1 MWAASW
7 IVAGTLALGAAA
19 LAAPSAAPSPSQP
32 GPSASGGEAAASA
45 ASVILDCSK
54 LATSRLEP
62 LDSFLVRCPGLE
74 GALVAVGFK
83 DSLSEQRRHEI
94 NASTLQG
101 LAALADRYQRPMP
114 APPLHEASLRRVL
127 DQLAGERARE
137 SGSLWDSFRNWLGAR
152 IGGKSDDAARWLD
165 RWLGKAGSA
174 AYWMTLLT
182 IVMMA
187 LVLVG
192 AFVYVYREIKAAQS
206 IRGSG
211 SAGAAGAQAP
221 ATVLKPSSLEAAPLF
236 ERPAIL
242 LRMLISRFVR
252 SGSLMQ
258 HRHLTHREL
267 SASLRLDDP
276 VQRGR
281 FADVA
286 SLAEQILY
294 GDEHPPADRV
304 ERILEEGRAL
314 LAKIESTQAGSA

>member
-1 MWAASW
+1 
-7 IVAGTLALGAAA
+7 V
-19 LAAPSAAPSPSQP
+19 
-32 GPSASGGEAAASA
+32 ASA
-45 ASVILDCSK
+45 AAVILDCSK

-74 GALVAVGFK
+74 SALVSVGFK

-94 NASTLQG
+94 NASTLKG
-101 LAALADRYQRPMP
+101 LAALADRYQRPIP
-114 APPLHEASLRRVL
+114 APPLSEASLRGVL
-127 DQLAGERARE
+127 DQLAGERASG
-137 SGSLWDSFRNWLGAR
+137 SGSLWDSFRNWLEER

-182 IVMMA
+182 IVMMGF
-187 LVLVG
+187 VLIG
-192 AFVYVYREIKAAQS
+192 AVVYVYREIKTAQS
-206 IRGSG
+206 NRGSSG
-211 SAGAAGAQAP
+211 AGPADTHAP
-221 ATVLKPSSLEAAPLF
+221 AMVLKPASLEAATLF

-242 LRMLISRFVR
+242 LRMLISRLVR
-252 SGSLMQ
+252 SGGLMR

-276 VQRGR
+276 LERGR

-294 GDEHPPADRV
+294 GDEQPPADRV

-314 LAKIESTQAGSA
+314 LVKIESTQAGGA

>member
-1 MWAASW
+1 M
-7 IVAGTLALGAAA
+7 
-19 LAAPSAAPSPSQP
+19 
-32 GPSASGGEAAASA
+32 
-45 ASVILDCSK
+45 
-54 LATSRLEP
+54 
-62 LDSFLVRCPGLE
+62 
-74 GALVAVGFK
+74 GFK

-101 LAALADRYQRPMP
+101 LAALADRYERPMP
-114 APPLHEASLRRVL
+114 APPLNEASLRRVL
-127 DQLAGERARE
+127 DQLAGERSRE
-137 SGSLWDSFRNWLGAR
+137 SGSLWDAFRKWLDAR
-152 IGGKSDDAARWLD
+152 LGGKSEEAARWLD

-192 AFVYVYREIKAAQS
+192 AVVYVYREIKAAQS
-206 IRGSG
+206 IRGS
-211 SAGAAGAQAP
+211 AGAGAVGAQLP
-221 ATVLKPSSLEAAPLF
+221 ATVLQPASLEAVPLF

-252 SGSLMQ
+252 SGGLMH

-286 SLAEQILY
+286 DLAEQILY
-294 GDEHPPADRV
+294 GDEHPPADRI

-314 LAKIESTQAGSA
+314 LANIEPAQAGSA

>member
-1 MWAASW
+1 M
-7 IVAGTLALGAAA
+7 GAAV
-19 LAAPSAAPSPSQP
+19 LAAPSAAPSAALAPSQP
-32 GPSASGGEAAASA
+32 RPSTPGGEAAPWA
-45 ASVILDCSK
+45 ATVILDCSK
-54 LATSRLEP
+54 LATSRLEL
-62 LDSFLVRCPGLE
+62 LDYFLVRCPGLE
-74 GALVAVGFK
+74 GALVSAGFK
-83 DSLSEQRRHEI
+83 DSLIEQRRHEI

-114 APPLHEASLRRVL
+114 APPLNEASLRGVL
-127 DQLAGERARE
+127 DQLAGERARA
-137 SGSLWDSFRNWLGAR
+137 SGSLWDSFRKWLEAR

-182 IVMMA
+182 IAMMA

-192 AFVYVYREIKAAQS
+192 AVVYVYREIKAAQS
-206 IRGSG
+206 IRRSV
-211 SAGAAGAQAP
+211 SAGAAGAPAP
-221 ATVLKPSSLEAAPLF
+221 TTVLKPASLEAAPLF

-252 SGSLMQ
+252 SGGLMH

-267 SASLRLDDP
+267 SASVRLDDP

-314 LAKIESTQAGSA
+314 LANIESTQAGSA